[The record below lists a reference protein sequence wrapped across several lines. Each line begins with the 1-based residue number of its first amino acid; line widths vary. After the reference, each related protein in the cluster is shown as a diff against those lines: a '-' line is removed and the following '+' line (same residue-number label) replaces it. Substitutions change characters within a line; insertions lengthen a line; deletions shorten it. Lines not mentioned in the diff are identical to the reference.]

1 MEISIKHFG
10 GSEIT
15 PAAIIELT
23 FKDGNTQF
31 NSDVT
36 DLRKKVDVNLIANLR
51 QIADEL
57 EEQNR
62 LVEELLLFNSK

>member
-31 NSDVT
+31 TSDVT

>member
-1 MEISIKHFG
+1 MEISIRRIG
-10 GSEIT
+10 GSGST
-15 PAAIIELT
+15 PASFIELT
-23 FKDGNTQF
+23 VKDEHFEFTN
-31 NSDVT
+31 DVT